1 MVRKEKMG
9 RCSIIANMGEQRQKE
24 KGAIG
29 DENDMS
35 QGGKT

>member
-1 MVRKEKMG
+1 MG